1 MENMPIGIDLG
12 TTFSYIAVWQ
22 NGKVEVI
29 PNEQGNTIN
38 PSVVSFD
45 QGQILIGEEA
55 KRHLT
60 SNPKNTIYDAKRLI
74 GRKFND
80 KEVQK
85 DIKLWPFKV
94 KKQENTNRPVILVN
108 HLNKEKEFYAEEI
121 SALVLKKLK
130 ELAEEYLKKEVKNAV
145 ITVPAYFNDAQRQA
159 TKDAGRIAGLNVLR
173 IINEPTAA
181 AVAYGLDHR
190 NDGEKNILVFDLGGG
205 TFDVS
210 ILNVNEEML
219 EVKSTNGNTHLGGED
234 FDNRIMEYC
243 IKEFKTNTGI
253 DISGNEKAKR
263 RLKEKCEAAKILLSS
278 YQDTIIDI
286 DSLAEGE
293 DLEVNITRAKFE
305 DLCKQYFDEC
315 LKCVE
320 ETLNLAKLKKSEIDE
335 VILVGGSTR
344 IPKVQEMI
352 KKYFNNKEPNKKIH
366 PDEAVAIGAAYQAAS
381 IEDVLDDD
389 LEKLVLIDVTP
400 LSLGIAVGGEIMSVI
415 IPRNST
421 IPVKKSSNF
430 QTASDYQTSALF
442 EVYQG
447 ERVQVKDNFEV
458 GKFLV
463 NNIQK
468 KKAGEVG
475 FKVTFNIDVNSI
487 LTVTAEEINKSN
499 KSKNQNKLV
508 VEEERIKLSDEEVE
522 KKIQEFQQLSEIQ
535 KERDEAVKEKVNLQ
549 MICLKLMSTNK
560 KAKEIYDW
568 SRKNPNEKKEV
579 YTQKI
584 RSLGY

>member
-1 MENMPIGIDLG
+1 MPIGIDLG
-12 TTFSYIAVWQ
+12 TTFSCVAVWQ

-45 QGQILIGEEA
+45 QGHILIGEEA

-108 HLNKEKEFYAEEI
+108 HLNQEKEFYAEEI

-219 EVKSTNGNTHLGGED
+219 EVKATNGNTHLGGVD
-234 FDNRIMEYC
+234 FDNKIMEFC
-243 IKEFKTNTGI
+243 IKKFKENTEI

-263 RLKEKCEAAKILLSS
+263 RLKDKCEKAKILLSS
-278 YQDTIIDI
+278 AQETTIEIESI
-286 DSLAEGE
+286 ANGE
-293 DLEVNITRAKFE
+293 DLEVDISRPIFE
-305 DLCKQYFDEC
+305 EICKNYFDEC

-352 KKYFNNKEPNKKIH
+352 QKYFKKEPNKNIH

-487 LTVTAEEINKSN
+487 LTVTAEEINNSN

-522 KKIQEFQQLSEIQ
+522 KKIEEFQHLSEIQ
-535 KERDEAVKEKVNLQ
+535 KQRDEAVKEKVNLQ
-549 MICLKLMSTNK
+549 MICLKLMSTNQ